1 MAAIHRRLHD
11 DAIVTVRSTNGGTTF
26 SAPQSSQPSA
36 PSNSARSKTEPSA
49 PTRFQRW
56 PSTEPVAPI
65 CVRLV
70 VSRRP
75 AHGDGRVVVSTST
88 NGVTWSPPATVD
100 DQDNPGHQFMPA
112 LAFAQGK
119 LQLIDYDLR
128 EDYSQLFGEFVDEGP
143 ILDGTHSP
151 GLRHTIDVWAAQA
164 DPGPNPSFTP
174 FRLSQYRQ
182 GAVPGILGINQLE
195 FSPPNLPIF
204 RSGTSPFM
212 GDYLDIATEA
222 PFVRNGSTWSFN
234 TAATAS
240 PVFHGIWTDNRDVRP
255 PGNGVWTHIRRRIP
269 GLRSS
274 DAKRFRS
281 WPNRSAVRAWTGR
294 DANQNIYT
302 ARITRGLVVG
312 ALGNSRTL
320 SPTLQRSFPVFAQN
334 NARLHGPIG

>member
-1 MAAIHRRLHD
+1 
-11 DAIVTVRSTNGGTTF
+11 
-26 SAPQSSQPSA
+26 
-36 PSNSARSKTEPSA
+36 
-49 PTRFQRW
+49 
-56 PSTEPVAPI
+56 
-65 CVRLV
+65 
-70 VSRRP
+70 
-75 AHGDGRVVVSTST
+75 
-88 NGVTWSPPATVD
+88 
-100 DQDNPGHQFMPA
+100 MPA

-119 LQLIDYDLR
+119 LQLIYYDLR

-174 FRLSQYRQ
+174 FRLSQYRE
-182 GAVPGILGINQLE
+182 GAVPGVLGINQLE

-212 GDYLDIATEA
+212 GDYLDVATEA

-255 PGNGVWTHIRRRIP
+255 PGNGVWTDYTPPNPPDFARPTQSGFDP
-269 GLRSS
+269 GQTVPPCVPGQAGMR
-274 DAKRFRS
+274 
-281 WPNRSAVRAWTGR
+281 
-294 DANQNIYT
+294 NQNIYT

-334 NARLHGPIG
+334 NSTTVTDLSADNRAAGGRRTSVVQAVRVNS